1 MRLAIALIIAALTLP
16 ATAAATAPARSE
28 PVTRWIDLEL
38 AEIAAHST
46 NPPRASRGLALVSVA
61 MLEAARVRR
70 AHQRA
75 AVAGAAATVLAYL
88 YPDRADAFD
97 ELVRRERP
105 RLALALGRSI
115 GAGVVARARTDG
127 SDAVRPMTAPA
138 GPGLWVPT
146 PPGFL
151 PPLERLAG
159 TWRTWNISSG
169 SRFRPDPPP
178 AFGSRR
184 YARET
189 REVYE
194 LSQSLTEEQKRIADF
209 WADGPGTATPPG
221 HWNQIAVDLIRT
233 HRLRTRDAAR
243 ALAALNTAQ
252 ADAFIACWDAKFTY
266 WSERPV
272 TAIRREID
280 HNWLPYLTTPPFPSY
295 VSGHSTTSGAAS
307 EVLAAYFPT
316 AAASGSERGPTR
328 PRSRASTAASTSPAT
343 TKPDSSSDATSP
355 ERRSAATHGLAR
367 IAEPHKVRLIGESPL
382 RRVRRRPEPPAP
394 ILAAQGSIRDTLA
407 FSVAAAC
414 GPGHAGCERMR

>member
-16 ATAAATAPARSE
+16 ASAAATAPAHPG
-28 PVTRWIDLEL
+28 PVTRWVDLEL

-70 AHQRA
+70 AHERA

-97 ELVRRERP
+97 ELVRGERP

-127 SDAVRPMTAPA
+127 SDAARPTTAPA

-159 TWRTWNISSG
+159 TWRTWNIASG
-169 SRFRPDPPP
+169 SRFRPEPPP

-209 WADGPGTATPPG
+209 WADGPGTVTPPG

-233 HRLRTRDAAR
+233 HRLSMRDAAR

-280 HNWLPYLTTPPFPSY
+280 HNWLPHITTPPFPSY

-316 AAASGSERGPTR
+316 AAASLRARADEAAVSRLYGGIHFTSDNQAGLELGRTIARATVRRYER
-328 PRSRASTAASTSPAT
+328 PRPDRRAHMRSRR
-343 TKPDSSSDATSP
+343 
-355 ERRSAATHGLAR
+355 E
-367 IAEPHKVRLIGESPL
+367 
-382 RRVRRRPEPPAP
+382 
-394 ILAAQGSIRDTLA
+394 
-407 FSVAAAC
+407 
-414 GPGHAGCERMR
+414 